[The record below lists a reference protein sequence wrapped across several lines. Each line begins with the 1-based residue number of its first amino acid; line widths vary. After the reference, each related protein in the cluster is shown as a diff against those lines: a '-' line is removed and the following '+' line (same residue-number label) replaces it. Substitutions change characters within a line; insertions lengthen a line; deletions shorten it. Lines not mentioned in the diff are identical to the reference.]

1 MGVFSN
7 NIENDP
13 LFITEGR
20 QWMTSCILETVAKYF
35 THNKPYYDDK
45 TEMYHIK
52 QQIICNWM
60 NFAAL
65 KQYFIDGTETIV
77 TYSKTPGYKYD
88 VVVNVRFV
96 WEEDRENYVEF
107 VRVPIITNINYELI

>member
-7 NIENDP
+7 NIENEP
-13 LFITEGR
+13 FFITEGR
-20 QWMTSCILETVAKYF
+20 QWMTSRILETVAKYIV
-35 THNKPYYDDK
+35 HNNTYGDK
-45 TEMYHIK
+45 DEMGYIK

-107 VRVPIITNINYELI
+107 VRVPIIKM